1 MKRRKLYSTT
11 LYIFDESRARKA
23 DSCCHLF
30 KNKKPLHVCLYV
42 ITLVCCVTTASHRWD
57 SMTSL
62 ASQRPDGNDI
72 LSDMVVRITIAV
84 CGNTELCSTTSYTS
98 GWCNEHRKDVI
109 KGAFTPNCPLLVQFS
124 GEHQKWKWWGFSFI
138 HSFTP
143 VCLLWSASVK
153 DVLKWTRVQL
163 HFNH

>member
-30 KNKKPLHVCLYV
+30 KNKKPLRVCLYV

-72 LSDMVVRITIAV
+72 LSDMVVKITIAV
-84 CGNTELCSTTSYTS
+84 WKHCVTGFTEVLFFCTLSLII
-98 GWCNEHRKDVI
+98 RI
-109 KGAFTPNCPLLVQFS
+109 
-124 GEHQKWKWWGFSFI
+124 FI
-138 HSFTP
+138 IIY
-143 VCLLWSASVK
+143 
-153 DVLKWTRVQL
+153 DVLQHYYDNQHSPESWSTLLTSLLSENRRSTWTQTIRQKT
-163 HFNH
+163 